1 MKNSLTKKRYK
12 GPYISTYFSLKPQSY
27 DENLNL
33 RRRSLAFLDTKIK
46 SSFAKL
52 NSYLNK
58 INYVKDS
65 VLNNKYDFRDA
76 KLMKNLDDNCLFLSK
91 SFAKEAKN
99 ASKLS
104 GGYNLSSHD
113 LDIFIKNLKKKKKK
127 IKTKKEL
134 NKNDEISEDN
144 FDKYKDEFNLASLGL
159 NKKEKIKNNSFLINQ
174 QKRRDL
180 YNLKLELKLID
191 RRKKIGEKKTFEV
204 KTNSANI
211 FLIDKDKRRNKKYDN
226 IKSRYFEKYELSK
239 SFENK
244 DDLIEKNILNE
255 MCKIDDETDNK
266 NKEDIF
272 ITSNK
277 EDNKNI
283 NNDNIDNNKET
294 LLITKK
300 TILKDVNKINDYN
313 FNFTNNLFHKTRNS
327 FSASNFNNIKT
338 TKHLS
343 SSAII
348 NFSKN
353 KNSEPKQPIKLRLKS
368 GINIKKNNIISTGL
382 YNKIY
387 NNNNRRNRNSRSNN
401 YISSATNSKQTIYT
415 TNKSLSRPYSSFS
428 SYNNTTYHFNTNKI
442 NSKVNISA
450 LGSKKNFESY
460 IKDINN
466 ILRYSD
472 YSTEKFKKATSEFNK
487 KKLFVKSNRKIFEK
501 KKIVNIEK
509 IIKNL
514 NLDKNPHSI
523 INDKKLV
530 YNNSFKVKSML
541 NLKNRKILNTFLLK
555 LFDEQ
560 RRLNK
565 YFIDTSKYE
574 KNLKKFEMNKIFN
587 ILSNKIINFEKKY
600 DKEKILEIFE
610 PDDVNAFLKKR
621 EEMFEIYDEKEY
633 KFILLKNKN
642 MKIMEKENNRKK
654 NINGNL
660 YKKHL
665 VAKYKKID

>member
-204 KTNSANI
+204 KKNSANI

-574 KNLKKFEMNKIFN
+574 KNIKKFEMNKIFN

-621 EEMFEIYDEKEY
+621 EEMFEKYDEKEY